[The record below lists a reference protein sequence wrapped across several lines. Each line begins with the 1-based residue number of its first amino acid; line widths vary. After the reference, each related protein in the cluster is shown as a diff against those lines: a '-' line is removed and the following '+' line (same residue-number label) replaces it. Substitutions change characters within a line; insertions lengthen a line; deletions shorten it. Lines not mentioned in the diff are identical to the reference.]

1 MFQIA
6 ADDGIIRVSRTSPI
20 RGYRELANAWFV
32 VTSKGVGVAV
42 WECKG
47 GCIGYFFL
55 IPLKS
60 KPDRT
65 TTYSTD
71 L

>member
-32 VTSKGVGVAV
+32 VTSKGVGWLYGNARGVVLATS
-42 WECKG
+42 
-47 GCIGYFFL
+47 F
-55 IPLKS
+55 
-60 KPDRT
+60 
-65 TTYSTD
+65 
-71 L
+71 